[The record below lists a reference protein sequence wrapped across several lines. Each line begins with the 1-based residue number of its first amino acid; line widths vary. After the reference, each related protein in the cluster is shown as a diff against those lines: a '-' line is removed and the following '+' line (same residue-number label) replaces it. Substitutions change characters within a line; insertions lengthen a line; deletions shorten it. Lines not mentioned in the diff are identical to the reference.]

1 MALLKSAFFIF
12 NTMDST
18 TVKVSQNRQNKEQL
32 VAELTEKVG
41 KSNGMVFANYQ
52 GLTHQQLENMKKSLK
67 KVNAEFIAVKNTLL
81 LRALGDKLDEASK
94 AHFNQPTGAMFIYE
108 DLIDPLKE
116 LTKTVKEFKM
126 PIIKFGILDGKIVT
140 DQEVTKIATLPPLP
154 VLQAQLLGQMKAP
167 ISGLHRALNWNLQS
181 LVMTLN
187 AIKEKKPA
195 TTA

>member
-1 MALLKSAFFIF
+1 
-12 NTMDST
+12 MDNT
-18 TVKVSQNRQNKEQL
+18 TVKVSQNRQKKEQL
-32 VAELTEKVG
+32 VAELVEKVN

-67 KVNAEFIAVKNTLL
+67 KVNSEFIAVKNTLL
-81 LRALGDKLDEASK
+81 LRALGDKLDEPSK
-94 AHFNQPTGAMFIYE
+94 AHFNQPTGAMFIYA
-108 DLIDPLKE
+108 DIVDPLKE

-126 PIIKFGILDGKIVT
+126 PVIKFGILDGKIVT
-140 DQEVTKIATLPPLP
+140 DQEVTKIASLPPLP

-187 AIKEKKPA
+187 AIKEKKN
-195 TTA
+195 